1 MPQAWQVVLKVGK
14 SEAVDALRIALDT
27 VPTDGDTRSEFF
39 IQWRHRTLT
48 DLEKIFQETSP
59 PVRRF
64 REIEFSPRRF
74 SGDEDQDNVM
84 RRDACLSGCA
94 VECHLLQMILDRLSQ
109 SPDGQPPAPNVGE
122 ATAAA
127 AAAAVASPAVAS
139 SAPAKD
145 AREAVRPQN
154 ADASDSSSAD
164 DETTDSNDTEA
175 QTPDADEEP
184 NA

>member
-48 DLEKIFQETSP
+48 DLEKVFQEVSP

-94 VECHLLQMILDRLSQ
+94 VARHLLQMILDRLSQ
-109 SPDGQPPAPNVGE
+109 LPDGQPAASALGGG
-122 ATAAA
+122 AAGAAA
-127 AAAAVASPAVAS
+127 AASSATASAVAAAGAAGIVQS
-139 SAPAKD
+139 KD
-145 AREAVRPQN
+145 
-154 ADASDSSSAD
+154 ADASD
-164 DETTDSNDTEA
+164 
-175 QTPDADEEP
+175 
-184 NA
+184 